1 MSCNSVWR
9 RLLWQTSS
17 IKFAGFQRS
26 LQVICTVL
34 LYFLPKVTQF
44 KTRRKLSLVM
54 GAIITKN
61 YLVVYR
67 SVRNIVWQ

>member
-1 MSCNSVWR
+1 MAM
-9 RLLWQTSS
+9 LFS

-34 LYFLPKVTQF
+34 LYFLPKVPQF

-54 GAIITKN
+54 GAILTKN